1 MNTQERTVPY
11 AVIVLVAIAIAVA
24 AIALVSELGALSS
37 RQAQADHVPPVL
49 LEGASNV
56 PKDEEPGK
64 RCSDNVGAGQTWT
77 EFKLEEAKNNLSNGS
92 HTEGP
97 LTVTIINLTETTFD
111 WTSNIGVDAVVVKN
125 GVEGANLY
133 VYDPPTEETAD
144 TELSVPGENNI
155 SHISFCYD
163 EGEATPTPTPT
174 TTPTPTPTPAAEA
187 SPTPTPTALAA
198 VQEPEALP
206 ASGGTPADG
215 SGLGILPLLLALSG
229 LAFLGGAGTLVA
241 AKVRRRR

>member
-11 AVIVLVAIAIAVA
+11 AVVILVAIAIAVA
-24 AIALVSELGALSS
+24 AIALVSELGVLSS
-37 RQAQADHVPPVL
+37 RQAQAGHVQPVL
-49 LEGASNV
+49 IAGATNQGKSCA
-56 PKDEEPGK
+56 DLQGSETWEEL
-64 RCSDNVGAGQTWT
+64 
-77 EFKLEEAKNNLSNGS
+77 KLEDGGLTNGP
-92 HTEGP
+92 HDDGTLE
-97 LTVTIINLTETTFD
+97 VTISKLTDLSFD
-111 WTSNIGVDAVVVKN
+111 WTSNIGVDGVVVKD
-125 GVEGANLY
+125 GVDGANFYL
-133 VYDPPTEETAD
+133 YDPEDTAD
-144 TELSVPGENNI
+144 TGLSVPGDKMI

-174 TTPTPTPTPAAEA
+174 TTPTPTPTPTPGAEA

-241 AKVRRRR
+241 VKVRRQR